1 MITNSRLNS
10 LHFIMR
16 FQPGTQDA
24 RCSAAFDPY
33 TILALLT
40 FGIFLVYLFSIVF
53 NQLAITARGRKIKG
67 VSEKET
73 DMIYSCLLRG
83 QARGGYGGGGN
94 YGGGH
99 GHGSISIDPVSI
111 LGLLSLGAVLL
122 RSILT
127 LLPATSARSLDVT
140 DINLPLML
148 SDIPEA
154 IANWREMES
163 NQHVVYERSAG
174 DDGDPAAP
182 IRQYLSMLKT
192 DRSCLPHF
200 LCEFWKPRSM
210 KEETFLDIVM
220 LTTVEWNGL
229 AKSAAI
235 YDQLKQPDSSAAE
248 RFCAQARS
256 ECI

>member
-1 MITNSRLNS
+1 MKKIFSFLT
-10 LHFIMR
+10 
-16 FQPGTQDA
+16 
-24 RCSAAFDPY
+24 
-33 TILALLT
+33 LLT
-40 FGIFLVYLFSIVF
+40 VVLPQTNCSEPSII
-53 NQLAITARGRKIKG
+53 NSGYHIGK
-67 VSEKET
+67 
-73 DMIYSCLLRG
+73 
-83 QARGGYGGGGN
+83 ARGGYGGGGSYGGGG

-154 IANWREMES
+154 IANWHEMKS
-163 NQHVVYERSAG
+163 NQHVVYERSADERD
-174 DDGDPAAP
+174 DDGNPAAP
-182 IRQYLSMLKT
+182 IRHYLSMLKT

-210 KEETFLDIVM
+210 EEETFLDIVM

-256 ECI
+256 ECIKGEFDLKKQL